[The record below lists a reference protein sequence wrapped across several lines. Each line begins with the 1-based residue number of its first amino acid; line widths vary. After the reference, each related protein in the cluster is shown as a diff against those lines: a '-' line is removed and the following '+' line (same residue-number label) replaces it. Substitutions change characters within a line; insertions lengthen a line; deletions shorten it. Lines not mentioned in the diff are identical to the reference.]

1 MIEDNGCP
9 CAVSLGQTPDDAT
22 RPKPSDTSRRE
33 TAGYE
38 FESRRQLSDQC
49 GGTDLHL
56 HEGQFMATYPLTPG
70 HETVG
75 VVDQLGEG
83 VTGFALSQQVT
94 INPNTSCGLC
104 DYCRAGRPILC
115 DQLTGMG
122 SNRPGAFAEYVV
134 APVGQV
140 FDAEGLAIDT
150 AVFAE
155 PRGRWQPRSWQS
167 ARNHALRAGA
177 VPAASSR

>member
-1 MIEDNGCP
+1 
-9 CAVSLGQTPDDAT
+9 
-22 RPKPSDTSRRE
+22 
-33 TAGYE
+33 
-38 FESRRQLSDQC
+38 
-49 GGTDLHL
+49 
-56 HEGQFMATYPLTPG
+56 MAAYPLTPG

-83 VTGFALSQQVT
+83 VTGFALSQEVT
-94 INPNTSCGLC
+94 INPNTRCGLC
-104 DYCRAGRPILC
+104 DYCRTGRPILC

-155 PRGRWQPRSWQS
+155 PTACVAHGRM
-167 ARNHALRAGA
+167 
-177 VPAASSR
+177 